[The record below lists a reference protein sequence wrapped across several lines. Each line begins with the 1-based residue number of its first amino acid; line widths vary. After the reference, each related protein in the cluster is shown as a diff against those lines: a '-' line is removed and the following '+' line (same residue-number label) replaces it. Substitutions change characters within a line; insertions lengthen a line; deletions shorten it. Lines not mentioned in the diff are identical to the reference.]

1 MYIYSYIRVN
11 VHYCETRGA
20 RGSWR
25 KMEGRV
31 SEPLYI
37 KVFNTVVQRIV
48 DGSYVPGSMLPSE
61 FDLARA
67 LDVSQGTARKAFI
80 ELEQKGI
87 VQRRQGKGTFVTLR
101 TPENSLFHFF
111 RLRDQ
116 DGNQVAPE
124 LKEES
129 IVLRNARK
137 DEKSVLFSRPE
148 KVYEINRIRSFKGVP
163 LCHEQ
168 SVVPAN
174 LFPGLKDRGDLPN
187 ALYVLFQHAYSCIII
202 SAQEN
207 LVAEILPDELAQAL
221 EQKAGTPAIVA
232 RRRARDLLDRVV
244 ELRTSRY
251 LTSATSYFVDLK

>member
-1 MYIYSYIRVN
+1 M
-11 VHYCETRGA
+11 
-20 RGSWR
+20 
-25 KMEGRV
+25 
-31 SEPLYI
+31 SEPLYM

-48 DGSYVPGSMLPSE
+48 EGSYVPGSMLPSE
-61 FDLARA
+61 FDLAGE
-67 LDVSQGTARKAFI
+67 LEVSQGTARKAFI

-116 DGNQVAPE
+116 DGQQVAPE
-124 LKEES
+124 LKQES
-129 IVLRNARK
+129 IVLRNAVK
-137 DEKSVLFSRPE
+137 DEKSALFSAPD
-148 KVYEINRIRSFKGVP
+148 KVYEINRVRSFKGTP
-163 LCHEQ
+163 LCHER

-202 SAQEN
+202 SAQEH
-207 LVAEILPDELAQAL
+207 LVAEVLSDDLAEAL
-221 EQKAGTPAIVA
+221 GQPKGTPVIVA
-232 RRRARDLLDRVV
+232 RRQARDLQDRVV

-251 LTSATSYFVDLK
+251 LTGATSYFVDLK